1 MKARTQSAEDVGHG
15 ESLEQVKQRFV
26 LWRAGRK
33 RGEHISNA
41 LWEAAVG
48 LVARHGLVRTA
59 RELRIDCDGLKKR
72 CARGAGSEDTG
83 KTQPQFVELFAPPAL
98 NTASTGDCIVEMENA
113 RGCKMRI
120 ELQNIDG
127 LASLVSAFWSAR

>member
-1 MKARTQSAEDVGHG
+1 MKVRTQSAEDVGHG
-15 ESLEQVKQRFV
+15 ESLPLEQVKQRFV

-41 LWEAAVG
+41 LWDAAVG

-72 CARGAGSEDTG
+72 CAQGVGSKDAG

-98 NTASTGDCIVEMENA
+98 NTASTGDCIALMENA
-113 RGCKMRI
+113 RGCKMRFGRP
-120 ELQNIDG
+120 D
-127 LASLVSAFWSAR
+127 RR